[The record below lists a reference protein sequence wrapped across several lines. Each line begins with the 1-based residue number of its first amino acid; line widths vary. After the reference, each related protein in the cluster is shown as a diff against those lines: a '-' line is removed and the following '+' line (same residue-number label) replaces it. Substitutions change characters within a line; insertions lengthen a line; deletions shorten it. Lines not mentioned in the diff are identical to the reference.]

1 MADEFNLPTDFQI
14 FEESVENLSFS
25 DFTSLECWKSA
36 KELRIQISN
45 LCKSL
50 PSIETKRLADQMI
63 RASRSVTNN
72 IAEGSGRYHYKES
85 IKFYFISRGSLH
97 ELKDHLI
104 IALEENYISE
114 LEYKSCLTDIVNT
127 SKILNGYIKYVIG
140 LAKKYNSTNQEK

>member
-1 MADEFNLPTDFQI
+1 MAGDQDLSSVLNM
-14 FEESVENLSFS
+14 FEEPTENSSFI

-36 KELRIQISN
+36 KSLRIQISDI
-45 LCKSL
+45 CKKL
-50 PSIETKRLADQMI
+50 PDIENKRLADQMI

-97 ELKDHLI
+97 ELKDHLL
-104 IALEENYISE
+104 IAFEENYISQSDFD
-114 LEYKSCLTDIVNT
+114 SCSMNIATT

-140 LAKKYNSTNQEK
+140 LAKKYNNHDYSK